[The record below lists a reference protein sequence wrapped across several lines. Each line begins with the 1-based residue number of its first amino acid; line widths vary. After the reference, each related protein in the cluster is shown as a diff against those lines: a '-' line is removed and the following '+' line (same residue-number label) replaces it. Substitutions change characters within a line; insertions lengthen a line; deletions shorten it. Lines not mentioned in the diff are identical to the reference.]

1 MPVTSTQR
9 ILVAQQFVRFGFG
22 EHIEAGAPFYSA
34 DFLTQEL
41 TTTEVQAVLGVV
53 ARFNAFTGGAVAGSI
68 ERFRGRIR
76 SWRFGRA
83 GAPLLIVTL
92 PYWTHQVEEE
102 PLGAPT
108 GTPINDQDHLALVD
122 ELRQVFLGE
131 LDAMRFEAHPGIANA
146 FAAWWR

>member
-53 ARFNAFTGGAVAGSI
+53 ERFNTFAGGPVAGAI
-68 ERFRGRIR
+68 ERFRGRVR

-83 GAPLLIVTL
+83 GSPLLVVTL

-102 PLGAPT
+102 ALGAPT
-108 GTPINDQDHLALVD
+108 GTLISDQDHLALVD
-122 ELRQVFLGE
+122 ALRQVSVPEPVVLKCDDYRGGTNSVG
-131 LDAMRFEAHPGIANA
+131 A
-146 FAAWWR
+146 

>member
-41 TTTEVQAVLGVV
+41 TTTEVQSVLTVV
-53 ARFNAFTGGAVAGSI
+53 DRFNAFHGGTVAGAI
-68 ERFRGRIR
+68 ERFRGRVR

-83 GAPLLIVTL
+83 GAPVLIVTL
-92 PYWTHQVEEE
+92 PFWTHQVEEE

-108 GTPINDQDHLALVD
+108 GTPITDEQHLALVN
-122 ELRQVFLGE
+122 ELSPVFLDE
-131 LDAMRFEAHPGIANA
+131 LDALKFEAYPGMANA